1 MLLAARVR
9 RLCRVAL
16 ATVLTALAATAL
28 SVTAA
33 RAQSVVLT
41 APVEATLS
49 TITPLVAVRAAGF
62 GATRPLRFTV
72 QVSTTADFS
81 SGVVL
86 DSAFA
91 SVDSIVAIQITR
103 PLPSDATV
111 YLRAI
116 VESQSV
122 APSMSAVIGPK
133 HIPQWLTLLSPNS
146 PNGDNLDLRK
156 PLFVWRSAAV
166 TPRTGVWT
174 YDFEIIET
182 RNGLTKVAAG
192 GLRDTTFRPP
202 VDLEA
207 NASYKWSIRAT
218 LGTAAVVK
226 QTSIGSFLITD
237 PALPTTTILYQNFPN
252 PFPSAN
258 AFATCFWFDLGSPG
272 GHVSIDI
279 LDMRGNFVRSVVSAF
294 DQTLSFPPGRYGR
307 GLPGAGSNCDNRFV
321 WDGTAANGRVV
332 APGVYLVRFKVGN
345 SAPIFRK
352 ALFRPQ

>member
-1 MLLAARVR
+1 MLLAARVC

-16 ATVLTALAATAL
+16 APVRTALAATAL
-28 SVTAA
+28 CVTAA

-41 APVEATLS
+41 APVDPSLN
-49 TITPLVAVRAAGF
+49 TITPLVSVRAAGF
-62 GATRPLRFTV
+62 GTSRPLRFTV

-86 DSAFA
+86 DSAFT
-91 SVDSIVAIQITR
+91 SVDSIVAVQITR

-116 VESQSV
+116 VES
-122 APSMSAVIGPK
+122 PSGSPILSAVIGPK
-133 HIPQWLTLLSPNS
+133 HIPQWLTLLKPNS
-146 PNGDNLDLRK
+146 PSGDILEVRQ

-166 TPRTGVWT
+166 TPKTGTWT
-174 YDFEIIET
+174 YDLDIT
-182 RNGLTKVAAG
+182 TNGLTAVAAG
-192 GLRDTTFRPP
+192 GLRDTAFRPP
-202 VDLEA
+202 IELQA
-207 NASYKWSIRAT
+207 NTSYRWSIRAT
-218 LGTAAVVK
+218 LGTAAIVK
-226 QTSIGSFLITD
+226 QSSIGSFLIID
-237 PALPTTTILYQNFPN
+237 PALPTTTIFYQNFPN

-321 WDGTAANGRVV
+321 WDGTAANGRIV
-332 APGVYLVRFKVGN
+332 ASGVYLVRFKVGN